1 MKGYDER
8 FLSELKSK
16 NDIVS
21 VISSYVPL
29 EQRGSNYWGRCPFH
43 HEKTPS
49 FCVNGVDNFYYCFGC
64 HKSGD
69 VISFVMEIENID
81 FGDAVKLLAER
92 VKMELPERTE
102 DEGVIKEKREKKE
115 RLLSVLRESA
125 KFYYSN
131 LKTVNAKT
139 HLTYLASRGFNEEII
154 QKFAI
159 GASLDFEGLPKYLLN
174 KNFSYEE
181 MVEAGVVGSKNNRY
195 FDALG
200 GRLIIPVVNQM
211 NQVVAFCGR
220 ILETKGFAKYVNT
233 KETPVFSKS
242 NILFNINNLKKLKNE
257 EGIKNVIIVEGHMDV
272 ISLVKAGFNNVVA
285 SMGTS
290 LTKAQARILKRYS
303 DNVLISYDGD
313 FAGQKASIRGLE
325 ILKEEGLNVKVVT
338 LPDGMDPDD
347 VITKKGKDEYQ
358 KLLDSAMPL
367 IDFKLY
373 ILKNTYDLSSK
384 EEKRKYISE
393 ALKVIKSSQSASERE
408 DLLKTVRAETGITYE
423 SLKRELENIEISG
436 ETQKAVE
443 INVALKEKNTEAE
456 RFVLYSFLFNKK
468 YAENF
473 DISDLTFTTNLNKKV
488 AENVYKLKKEKKEIF
503 ANLFYDIVDES
514 EKKELSE
521 ILAQELVENKSLDEE
536 KYFKDCVKTM
546 KRTRLQFEIDTL
558 TKMCEEE
565 KDIGVRKDLTIKL
578 LMKTAEIKKLV

>member
-21 VISSYVPL
+21 VISSYVTL

-69 VISFVMEIENID
+69 VISFIMEIENID
-81 FGDAVKLLAER
+81 FGDAVKFLAER

-115 RLLSVLRESA
+115 KLLSVLRETA
-125 KFYYSN
+125 KFYYAN
-131 LKTVNAKT
+131 LKTTKAQT
-139 HLTYLASRGFNEEII
+139 HLSYLASRGFNEEII

-159 GASLDFEGLPKYLLN
+159 GASIDFESLPRYLLD
-174 KNFSYEE
+174 KKFTYDE
-181 MVEAGVVGSKNNRY
+181 MVEAGVVGFKNNRY
-195 FDALG
+195 YDALG

-220 ILETKGFAKYVNT
+220 ILEAKGFAKYVNT

-242 NILFNINNLKKLKNE
+242 NVLFNINNLKKLKNE

-272 ISLVKAGFNNVVA
+272 ISLVKGGFGNVVA

-338 LPDGMDPDD
+338 LPDEMDPDD
-347 VITKKGKDEYQ
+347 VITKKGKEEYQ
-358 KLLDSAMPL
+358 KLLDNAMPL

-373 ILKNTYDLSSK
+373 ILKKTYDLDNK

-408 DLLKTVRAETGITYE
+408 DLLKNVRAETGITYE

-436 ETQKAVE
+436 ETQKTVE

-473 DISDLTFTTNLNKKV
+473 DISDLTFTTKLNKKV
-488 AENVYKLKKEKKEIF
+488 AENIYKQKKENKEIY
-503 ANLFYDIVDES
+503 ASLFYDIVDES
-514 EKKELSE
+514 EKQELSE
-521 ILAQELVENKSLDEE
+521 ILAQELVENKSLNEE

-565 KDIGVRKDLTIKL
+565 QDIGVRKDLTIKL